1 MAEARARV
9 RPAAPRTSAT
19 DWQDFSVA
27 QRGRP
32 GSWEAERVR
41 QTLQSTVGVDDE
53 YLLQHR
59 TEPLVI
65 DLWVDSILRNTND
78 TTYDDYRD
86 AEMEL
91 LRREEA
97 IPQPDDLPPRPV
109 LPRRPAHRRGG
120 LDQGR

>member
-1 MAEARARV
+1 
-9 RPAAPRTSAT
+9 
-19 DWQDFSVA
+19 
-27 QRGRP
+27 
-32 GSWEAERVR
+32 VR

-97 IPQPDDLPPRPV
+97 IPQPDDLPPGPFSHDDPRIAAV
-109 LPRRPAHRRGG
+109 DWIRVDENGYLVVEGKAGWETILPTSHC
-120 LDQGR
+120 